1 MYVIG
6 YLSLYEFMGKD
17 FKLMCEI
24 TEIIY
29 IYIYIYIYI
38 AVSQHRAPKIIVTF
52 SVIRVVEHLFLVA
65 GH

>member
-24 TEIIY
+24 TEKKY
-29 IYIYIYIYI
+29 IYISVP
-38 AVSQHRAPKIIVTF
+38 VSQHRAPKIIVTF
-52 SVIRVVEHLFLVA
+52 YVIRVVEQLFLVA
-65 GH
+65 GR